1 MDWERTPEQRQAI
14 HRERQLH
21 RRRNQAGKRR
31 QLTRAVRR
39 QYGIPEPPVTGP
51 PAPGYISGVW
61 RLAEHRYLYRY
72 GWPLTE
78 GWNTNPRPRLPKLN
92 ADGDHR
98 HAVAML
104 IAHRIL
110 TPSDYPPPAWWIQT
124 QLNRAIS
131 LELEAANRADES
143 RRPLL
148 LRSAACLACDG
159 CLPDRA
165 ELIAA
170 YALSRYP
177 ETASLRRPSLQE
189 LDTSRQRRSQNLERA
204 LSQTLLRISRL
215 AGLMGQRYPDCQPQM
230 KQIAVLARCIHDR
243 HLPTHPWP
251 ETTHQWQPPDYDPG
265 IATLGSNA
273 SAVWLQRPQW
283 PDAVILDRMTRLLPP
298 EASSR

>member
-1 MDWERTPEQRQAI
+1 MGRIAEQRLAD
-14 HRERQLH
+14 HRARQQR

-31 QLTRAVRR
+31 QSRRAVRR

-61 RLAEHRYLYRY
+61 LLAERRYLYRY

-78 GWNTNPRPRLPKLN
+78 GWNTRPRPTLPKLN

-98 HAVAML
+98 HVVAMC
-104 IAHRIL
+104 IVHRIL
-110 TPSDYPPPAWWIQT
+110 TPSDYPPPDWWIQT

-131 LELEAANRADES
+131 LELAAANRADET

-170 YALSRYP
+170 YTLSRYP
-177 ETASLRRPSLQE
+177 QVASLRWPSPQE
-189 LDTSRQRRSQNLERA
+189 LDASRQRRAQNLEQA

-215 AGLMGQRYPDCQPQM
+215 AGLMGKHYPQCQPQM
-230 KQIAVLARCIHDR
+230 KLLAVLARRIHDR
-243 HLPTHPWP
+243 HLPNHPWS
-251 ETTHQWQPPDYDPG
+251 ETSHQWRPPDYEPG
-265 IATLGSNA
+265 IITLASNA
-273 SAVWLQRPQW
+273 SAVWLQRPEW
-283 PDAVILDRMTRLLPP
+283 PDAVILNRMTRQLPP
-298 EASSR
+298 EASGQ